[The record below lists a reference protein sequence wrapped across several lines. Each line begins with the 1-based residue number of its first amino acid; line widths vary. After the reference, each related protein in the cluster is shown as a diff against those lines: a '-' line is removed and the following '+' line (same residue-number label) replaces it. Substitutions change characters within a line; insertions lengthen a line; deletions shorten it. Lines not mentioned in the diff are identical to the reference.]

1 MALSSGCMAWIAW
14 PGSPYNFLIFFAW
27 IPLIMVAEDVK
38 KQRHFLGL
46 CYLTMLTWNLGTTWW
61 IWNATAPGAVAAWLA
76 NSLLQCLPWLA
87 FRYFRKKLSRFA
99 GYILLIAAWMSFE
112 WFHLQ
117 DWGLSWPWLTLGN
130 VFAMRPEWIQWY
142 QYTGVA
148 GGTLWVLL
156 VNILLYHHWKVNALQ
171 CGRKN
176 YTWLIGGAIV
186 VILPVAFSVA
196 SYSAPQTAEQGP
208 QKEIVVVQ
216 PNIDP
221 YEKVT
226 ASSANEQVEKIL
238 QLTRAASNSETAL
251 VIWPETAL
259 YSPYGFDEEKLNQY
273 SVLQPIYN
281 WLNTYQQS
289 SLFTGIESFRWMNT
303 PTKYSSTTVEGQQF
317 YEAYNGAV
325 LLDQQGSSGYYHKSM
340 LVPGVETLPWF
351 LRFMDSWF
359 SKFGGVTAGYAKQ
372 EKRTLLQEKNGFQIA
387 PAICY
392 ESIYGDFMRRTVKQ
406 GANLIAVITNDG
418 WWKKTP
424 GHIQHLHYARLR
436 ALETK
441 CWVAR
446 SANTGISAIID
457 PTGKIIDSRGYDS
470 SATLRYSIPLTTPA
484 STLYVRYGDWLYQI
498 MALLTILLA
507 GLAWLSLGR
516 QRT

>member
-1 MALSSGCMAWIAW
+1 MAWLAW
-14 PGSPYNFLIFFAW
+14 PGLPFTFLIFFAW
-27 IPLIMVAEDVK
+27 IPLLRVAEGVE

-46 CYLTMLTWNLGTTWW
+46 CYLSMLTWNLGTTWW

-76 NSLLQCLPWLA
+76 NSFLMCIPWMG
-87 FRYFRKKLSRFA
+87 FRYFRKKLSPLL
-99 GYILLIAAWMSFE
+99 GYLILIGAWMSFE
-112 WFHLQ
+112 WLHLQ

-130 VFAMRPEWIQWY
+130 VFASRPEWIQWY

-148 GGTLWVLL
+148 GGTLWILL
-156 VNILLYHHWKVNALQ
+156 VNLFLYHHWKMNTQQ
-171 CGRKN
+171 CGAKN
-176 YTWLIGGAIV
+176 YKWLMAGAAL
-186 VILPVAFSVA
+186 VIIPVGVSVA
-196 SYSAPQTAEQGP
+196 RYSSREITDTADK
-208 QKEIVVVQ
+208 KEVVVVQ

-226 ASSANEQVEKIL
+226 ATSANEQVEKLL

-273 SVLQPIYN
+273 SALQPIYH

-289 SLFTGIESFRWMNT
+289 SLFTGIESFRWMSG
-303 PTKYSSTTVEGQQF
+303 PTKYSSSTIEGKMF
-317 YEAYNGAV
+317 YEAYNGSILVDKNGTAAT
-325 LLDQQGSSGYYHKSM
+325 YHKSM

-351 LRFMDSWF
+351 LRFLDSWF
-359 SKFGGVTAGYAKQ
+359 QKFGGVTAGYAKQ
-372 EKRTLLQEKNGFQIA
+372 EKRSLLQEKNGFQIA

-392 ESIYGDFMRRTVKQ
+392 ESIYGNFMRQSVKE
-406 GANLIAVITNDG
+406 GANIIAIITNDG

-436 ALETK
+436 AIETGT
-441 CWVAR
+441 WVAR

-457 PTGKIIDSRGYDS
+457 PSGKIIDSRGYNIAS
-470 SATLRYSIPLTTPA
+470 TLRYSIPITPPV
-484 STLYVRYGDWLYQI
+484 STFYVKHGDWLFQL
-498 MALLTILLA
+498 MAVLTILLA

-516 QRT
+516 RRS

>member
-1 MALSSGCMAWIAW
+1 MAWLAW
-14 PGSPYNFLIFFAW
+14 PGLPFTFLIFFAW
-27 IPLIMVAEDVK
+27 IPLIIVAEEVK
-38 KQRHFLGL
+38 KQSHFLGL
-46 CYLTMLTWNLGTTWW
+46 CYLAMLTWNLGTTWW

-76 NSLLQCLPWLA
+76 NSLLMCVPWLA
-87 FRYFRKKLSRFA
+87 FRFFRNKLSPLPGYLFLVA
-99 GYILLIAAWMSFE
+99 GWMSFE
-112 WFHLQ
+112 WLHLQ

-130 VFAMRPEWIQWY
+130 IFAMRPDWIQWY
-142 QYTGVA
+142 QHTGVA
-148 GGTLWVLL
+148 GGTLWILL
-156 VNILLYHHWKVNALQ
+156 VNILLHRHWKINTQQ
-171 CGRKN
+171 CGSKN
-176 YTWLIGGAIV
+176 YRWLLAGTALVIIPAGISVALYSSRSFLNTGTQKEV
-186 VILPVAFSVA
+186 VI
-196 SYSAPQTAEQGP
+196 
-208 QKEIVVVQ
+208 VQ

-226 ASSANEQVEKIL
+226 ASSANDQVEKLL
-238 QLTRAASNSETAL
+238 QLTRAASNKETAL

-273 SVLQPIYN
+273 SVLQPIFN

-289 SLFTGIESFRWMNT
+289 SLFTGIESFRWMNS
-303 PTKYSSTTVEGQQF
+303 PTKYSSPTVEGKMF

-325 LLDQQGSSGYYHKSM
+325 LLDKYGTAGTYHKSM

-351 LRFMDSWF
+351 LRFMNNWF
-359 SKFGGVTAGYAKQ
+359 HKFGGVTAGYAKQ
-372 EKRTLLQEKNGFQIA
+372 EERTLLNEKNGFHLV

-392 ESIYGDFMRRTVKQ
+392 ESIYGDFLRQTVKQ

-436 ALETK
+436 AVETG

-457 PTGKIIDSRGYDS
+457 PSGKIIESRGYDEAS
-470 SATLRYSIPLTTPA
+470 TLRYSIPLTKPA
-484 STLYVRYGDWLYQI
+484 PTFYVQHGDWLYKL

-507 GLAWLSLGR
+507 GRAWLSLGR
-516 QRT
+516 IHS